1 MISLYD
7 FAPDSET
14 SHFHFYTLHLCLLL
28 KYTQQIMMS
37 AKAKKMTAPQMH
49 RAITRLGFTSAAAT
63 KDLLMCIQ
71 KDLEEAVKA
80 KQNILLSNV

>member
-1 MISLYD
+1 
-7 FAPDSET
+7 
-14 SHFHFYTLHLCLLL
+14 
-28 KYTQQIMMS
+28 MMS

-80 KQNILLSNV
+80 NQNILLSNV

>member
-7 FAPDSET
+7 LAPDSEP
-14 SHFHFYTLHLCLLL
+14 SHFHLYTLHLCLLL
-28 KYTQQIMMS
+28 TYTQQIMMS
-37 AKAKKMTAPQMH
+37 AKVKKMTVPQMH
-49 RAITRLGFTSAAAT
+49 RAITRLGFTSAAAM

-80 KQNILLSNV
+80 KKKYFII